1 MTQVQYVD
9 ERRRAVRLDV
19 IYVRTVGN
27 EQPHDPDAI
36 CVEGR
41 GEGRTREKR
50 CNAAALVDVSRRGSA
65 R

>member
-27 EQPHDPDAI
+27 EQLHDPDAI
-36 CVEGR
+36 CVEGC

-50 CNAAALVDVSRRGSA
+50 CDAVALVDVSWRGSA